1 MQLLTLVT
9 TASSPPGAVV
19 AGQGRV
25 INETKT
31 ILKDQDQDQDQDQDR
46 GKLKDHA
53 TPKACWSGG
62 KGVERNEGFS
72 GQCGA
77 GIKTGATL
85 NRTLPQK
92 QMCA

>member
-9 TASSPPGAVV
+9 TSSSPPGAVV

-31 ILKDQDQDQDQDQDR
+31 LLKDQDQDQDQDR
-46 GKLKDHA
+46 GKLKYLA
-53 TPKACWSGG
+53 TPKACWGGG
-62 KGVERNEGFS
+62 KGIERNEGFS

>member
-9 TASSPPGAVV
+9 TSSSPPGAVV
-19 AGQGRV
+19 AGQDRV
-25 INETKT
+25 INKTKT
-31 ILKDQDQDQDQDQDR
+31 LLKDQDQDQDQDR

-53 TPKACWSGG
+53 TPKACWGGG
-62 KGVERNEGFS
+62 KGIERNEGFY

>member
-9 TASSPPGAVV
+9 TSSSPPGAVV

-25 INETKT
+25 RNETKT
-31 ILKDQDQDQDQDQDR
+31 LLKDQDQDQDQDRD
-46 GKLKDHA
+46 KLKDIA
-53 TPKACWSGG
+53 TLKACWGGG
-62 KGVERNEGFS
+62 KGTERNEGFS
-72 GQCGA
+72 EQCGA

-85 NRTLPQK
+85 NRTSPQK

>member
-9 TASSPPGAVV
+9 TSSSTPGAVV
-19 AGQGRV
+19 AGQGR
-25 INETKT
+25 IRDKTKT
-31 ILKDQDQDQDQDQDR
+31 LLKDQDQDR

-53 TPKACWSGG
+53 TPKACWGGG

-72 GQCGA
+72 GQCGV

>member
-9 TASSPPGAVV
+9 TSSSPPGAVV

-25 INETKT
+25 RNETKT
-31 ILKDQDQDQDQDQDR
+31 LLKDQDQDQDRD
-46 GKLKDHA
+46 KLKDIA
-53 TPKACWSGG
+53 TLKACWGGG
-62 KGVERNEGFS
+62 KGTERNEGFS
-72 GQCGA
+72 EQCGA

-85 NRTLPQK
+85 NRTSPQK

>member
-9 TASSPPGAVV
+9 TSSSPPGAVV
-19 AGQGRV
+19 AGQGRDR
-25 INETKT
+25 NETKT
-31 ILKDQDQDQDQDQDR
+31 LLKDQDQDQDQNR
-46 GKLKDHA
+46 GKLKDNA
-53 TPKACWSGG
+53 TPKACWGGG
-62 KGVERNEGFS
+62 KGTERNEGFS

>member
-9 TASSPPGAVV
+9 TSSSPPGAVV
-19 AGQGRV
+19 AGQDRV
-25 INETKT
+25 IFETKT
-31 ILKDQDQDQDQDQDR
+31 LLKDQDQDQDQDR

-53 TPKACWSGG
+53 TPKACWGGG
-62 KGVERNEGFS
+62 KGIERNEGFS

>member
-9 TASSPPGAVV
+9 TSSSPPGAVV

-25 INETKT
+25 RNETKT
-31 ILKDQDQDQDQDQDR
+31 LLKDQDQDRD
-46 GKLKDHA
+46 KLKDIA
-53 TPKACWSGG
+53 TLKACWGGG
-62 KGVERNEGFS
+62 KGTERNEGFS
-72 GQCGA
+72 EQCGA

-85 NRTLPQK
+85 NRTSPQK

>member
-9 TASSPPGAVV
+9 TSSSPPGAVV

-25 INETKT
+25 RNETKA
-31 ILKDQDQDQDQDQDR
+31 LFKDQDQDQDR

-53 TPKACWSGG
+53 TPKACWGGG
-62 KGVERNEGFS
+62 KGIERNEGFS
-72 GQCGA
+72 GQCGV